1 MQAVIEV
8 FVALLAV
15 WGLVSLGWLV
25 LGRLVMPQE
34 PGEWLSVLAAQGD
47 GETLEQSVRGLIWLR
62 CAGVATGTIVILDR
76 GLSPE
81 GKRLAQALCQKEG
94 GVVLR
99 EEL

>member
-15 WGLVSLGWLV
+15 WGMVSLGWLV

-34 PGEWLSVLAAQGD
+34 PEEWLSVLPARGD

-62 CAGVATGTIVILDR
+62 CAGVATGTIVILDQ

-81 GKRLAQALCQKEG
+81 GERLAQALCRKEP

-99 EEL
+99 KEL